1 MPFELFLDVR
11 WILVISLSSMTF
23 GIVSPLV
30 LSRRLLF
37 LAGTLPHSAL
47 LSALLAIILDRALSI
62 PSQLG
67 SLILSVVL
75 VAMVLRMISRGLRP
89 DVATA
94 IFLSLTVSLTALSL
108 YYVITS
114 FPVRESIW
122 SYLVGD
128 PLLVTWEDVSY
139 TALISLMVLGI
150 NLPLLERQALIGAD
164 RDFVKI
170 SGVKVSL
177 YDLITAL
184 SLAIATVGLL
194 KIIGF
199 ILEHV
204 MILLPGITAASLSRS
219 LRGFLLQAFIISLL
233 GGLGGL
239 VLGLLTGLAPSGCIG
254 LALLSIY
261 LVSSLGRGGR

>member
-11 WILVISLSSMTF
+11 WILAISLSSMVF
-23 GIVSPLV
+23 GVVSPLV

-47 LSALLAIILDRALSI
+47 LSALLAIILDRALSF
-62 PSQLG
+62 PPQLG
-67 SLILSVVL
+67 SIIISVALVSVVL
-75 VAMVLRMISRGLRP
+75 YTISKGLRT

-128 PLLVTWEDVSY
+128 PLLVTWEDARY
-139 TALISLMVLGI
+139 TALISLIVLGI
-150 NLPLLERQALIGAD
+150 NLPLLKRQILIGAD
-164 RDFVKI
+164 RDLARI
-170 SGVKVSL
+170 SGVKVAF
-177 YDLITAL
+177 YDVITAL

-194 KIIGF
+194 RITGF
-199 ILEHV
+199 VLEHV
-204 MILLPGITAASLSRS
+204 MILLPGITASSLSRS
-219 LRGFLLQAFIISLL
+219 LRGFLLQAFMISLL

-239 VLGLLTGLAPSGCIG
+239 MLGLLTGLAPSGCTG
-254 LALLSIY
+254 LVLLSIY
-261 LVSSLGRGGR
+261 LISLLGRRGK